1 MNPGTTQLAAA
12 PVSVAVAIDVPL
24 PGLFDYLVPPD
35 CPVAVGQ
42 RVLVAFGPR
51 QVVGLVLEVAYSVP
65 ETPFALK
72 PLLSVLG
79 DMPALTPEVLALA
92 RFCADYYQHPIG
104 QVLHT
109 LLPGR
114 FREPAP
120 FNVPPAVSYL
130 AADASAL
137 LASIPKRA
145 GQQRN
150 LATLLAQP
158 CSEAQVR
165 TVSAGAW
172 KCLQTWL
179 ADGLVTVTAA
189 EVAALPPPASGPALN
204 AEQQSVV
211 NALIAAAG
219 FAPFLLY
226 GITGSGKTEVYLQV
240 IADALAQGRQALVLV
255 PEINLTPQLEGRFR
269 QRFAGIDM
277 VSLHS
282 GIADGERAAAWVKAA
297 RGEAR
302 IVLGTRLAVFTPMPE
317 LGLIVVDEEHDAS
330 FKQQDGLRYSAR
342 DVAVYRAK
350 AREVRIVLG
359 SATPSF
365 ESWQNALAG
374 RYTRLTLRERAVSG
388 AQPPRLRLIPTRR
401 QPLVEG
407 LHASTVA
414 AIETRLARHEQVL
427 VFLNRRGY
435 APVMHCGECGWM
447 AACKRC
453 SARLTVHLR
462 ARSLRCHHC
471 GLETRLPPQCP
482 ACGNQDMRPLGQ
494 GTQRLE
500 DALAGRFPAARVLR
514 LDRDSTRRKG
524 SFKAALQRI
533 HDGEADILVGT
544 QMLAKG
550 HDFPNLTLVVV
561 VGADSGLYAADFRA
575 GERLFAQLSQVA
587 GRAGRA
593 DKPGEVLI
601 QTDFPEHPLY
611 AALAQQDFAAF
622 AELEL
627 AERRLAGFPPWCS
640 QALLRAEA
648 TQLAD
653 ALAFLG
659 EAAALVPADDE
670 VLVFDPVPAT
680 MVRLANRERGQ
691 LLLQSASRGKLQ
703 RVLREWMTALRK
715 VRASKVR
722 WSLDVDPLD
731 I

>member
-1 MNPGTTQLAAA
+1 M
-12 PVSVAVAIDVPL
+12 AVAIDVPL
-24 PGLFDYLVPPD
+24 PGLFDYLLPAGQQ
-35 CPVAVGQ
+35 VAIGQ
-42 RVLVAFGPR
+42 RVLVPFGPR
-51 QVVGLVLEVAYSVP
+51 QVIGVVLGLAASPP
-65 ETPFALK
+65 ETTFTLK
-72 PLLSVLG
+72 PLLAVLD

-109 LLPGR
+109 ALPGR
-114 FREPAP
+114 FRDAAPYHVAPAIAYRA
-120 FNVPPAVSYL
+120 N
-130 AADASAL
+130 DATSL
-137 LASIPKRA
+137 LAGIPMRA
-145 GQQRN
+145 SMQRR
-150 LATLLAQP
+150 LAQLLAEP
-158 CSEAQVR
+158 CSAAQIR
-165 TVSAGAW
+165 AQSPGAW
-172 KCLQTWL
+172 KCLQAWL
-179 ADGLVTVTAA
+179 AEGLVGTLSMAPVASVTAP
-189 EVAALPPPASGPALN
+189 AASLALN
-204 AEQQSVV
+204 AEQQAAVA
-211 NALIAAAG
+211 ALVAARG

-226 GITGSGKTEVYLQV
+226 GITGSGKTEVYLQA
-240 IADALAQGRQALVLV
+240 IADTLAQGRQALVLV

-282 GIADGERAAAWVKAA
+282 GVADGERASAWVKAA

-374 RYTRLTLRERAVSG
+374 RYTCLTLRERAVSG
-388 AQPPRLRLIPTRR
+388 AQPPRMHLVPTRR

-407 LHASTVA
+407 LHAHTIA
-414 AIETRLARHEQVL
+414 AIEARLARREQVL

-482 ACGNQDMRPLGQ
+482 GCGNQDMRPLGQ

-524 SFKAALQRI
+524 SFKAALTAI
-533 HDGEADILVGT
+533 HNGEADILVGT

-611 AALAQQDFAAF
+611 AALVQQDFAAF
-622 AELEL
+622 AEVEL
-627 AERRLAGFPPWCS
+627 ADRQLAGFPPWRS

-648 TQLAD
+648 ALLAD
-653 ALAFLG
+653 ALAFLS

-670 VLVFDPVPAT
+670 VTVFDPVPAT

-691 LLLQSASRGKLQ
+691 LLLQSASRAKLQ
-703 RVLREWMTALRK
+703 RVLREWMLALRK
-715 VRASKVR
+715 VRAGKVR